1 MRGNILFICLA
12 VFLQTNLFAQMQGL
26 ISYSSERY
34 SRAIQPESNTVV
46 VENYTDDTIIT
57 LCTDNNN
64 TSYFCKIALN
74 SSAVEYGVMPSGIE
88 IYDFKIY
95 GNDIIMC
102 GKNTNTTPLNP
113 GFIGVININDLFA
126 GIGIL
131 QCHSV
136 GHSNTVYDMEYY
148 IDINGHLKVAALA
161 TTRPS
166 GYIFV
171 DYDLSTS
178 TTHYIYPTQYTL
190 YRLTQTK
197 NYIAIVFSEPNATEF
212 GIIRHDK
219 ANIFNYQSQIWQFA
233 GGNVYSSFGLVP
245 ENRGTYFLIED
256 IEGTDEVCVVG
267 TIRNHPGY
275 IAGVPIV
282 VYNIDVSN
290 FNLNSTQVIQSYGKT
305 KLKDMEYIPTDQ
317 TLHIINNTDLYYNN
331 NGNITYKFN
340 IDLVNKIDVYPI
352 NLPYT
357 AEVIIPSNS
366 LEYNE
371 YINSIIRYS
380 DNYYIIG
387 GKSSSFSSLY
397 WFDRKYSN
405 SNDQCY
411 RSYGISVV
419 QSNAF
424 SAGNMTY
431 SYYPHMADITNISCP
446 GVYNTLWFS
455 QCID

>member
-317 TLHIINNTDLYYNN
+317 TLM
-331 NGNITYKFN
+331 
-340 IDLVNKIDVYPI
+340 P
-352 NLPYT
+352 
-357 AEVIIPSNS
+357 
-366 LEYNE
+366 
-371 YINSIIRYS
+371 
-380 DNYYIIG
+380 
-387 GKSSSFSSLY
+387 
-397 WFDRKYSN
+397 
-405 SNDQCY
+405 
-411 RSYGISVV
+411 
-419 QSNAF
+419 
-424 SAGNMTY
+424 
-431 SYYPHMADITNISCP
+431 
-446 GVYNTLWFS
+446 
-455 QCID
+455 